1 MRAKTHESG
10 SERQSARAWTLDN
23 TYRGSGMDTKLTLKM
38 DQSVIR
44 SIKKYAEKNNRSLS
58 KLVED
63 YFKNLVADNEPEKQY
78 SPLVE
83 ELSGVIS
90 AEDLKNL
97 DYVSYLEKKYE

>member
-1 MRAKTHESG
+1 
-10 SERQSARAWTLDN
+10 
-23 TYRGSGMDTKLTLKM
+23 MDTKLTLKM
-38 DQSVIR
+38 DQSVIQ
-44 SIKKYAEKNNRSLS
+44 SVKKYAEKNNRSLS

-63 YFKNLVADNEPEKQY
+63 YFKNLVADNEPDKQY

-90 AEDLKNL
+90 AEVLQNL